1 MFRLI
6 FVLFL
11 WCLTACQPATVKVTD
26 LDSFDNQSKR
36 DGLVHGNLKVLPP
49 TDQDNA
55 KITIDNQS
63 ITLTKAHVLGIK
75 SELYQPSFRLEGI
88 ISPINKNNVLLPETA
103 SLHTLYVKIGD
114 VVETGDKLALF
125 YHNTFV
131 NHNLYTQNT
140 DADDETDN
148 QDDSEDRIQQTQSI
162 ITQKAVPI
170 LSTHSGRVHTIYLH
184 NQGQTYSKDTPVI
197 SIIDDSQLKFISVL
211 PHDFKEHL
219 SVGSAVNFSTTNEK
233 TFSGQIEKIVPDPI
247 LKNTLNVHVVI
258 KPSEIQKANLTLG
271 ERVSGYVNYGQKSV
285 GVLVPAFAI
294 FDDKLDP
301 MDLSNL
307 QHPPFKPATP
317 IHAQMWV
324 IKQDERLHLTPI
336 QVIQYH
342 PQSDHYLIH
351 GVSLTGLVVLA
362 DLPKTAQG
370 KRVRLK

>member
-36 DGLVHGNLKVLPP
+36 DGLVHGNLKILPP

-63 ITLTKAHVLGIK
+63 ITLTKAHILGIK
-75 SELYQPSFRLEGI
+75 SELYQPSFRLEGV
-88 ISPINKNNVLLPETA
+88 ISPINQSDVLLPETA
-103 SLHTLYVKIGD
+103 SLNTLYVKIGD
-114 VVETGDKLALF
+114 VVEMGDKLALF
-125 YHNTFV
+125 YHNTFI
-131 NHNLYTQNT
+131 NHSPYTQSV
-140 DADDETDN
+140 DDEHGDK
-148 QDDSEDRIQQTQSI
+148 DDVIKNIHQTKST
-162 ITQKAVPI
+162 ITQRAVPI
-170 LSTHSGRVHTIYLH
+170 LSTHTGRVHTIYLH
-184 NQGQTYSKDTPVI
+184 NQGQTYPKDTPII

-211 PHDFKEHL
+211 PHDFKEYL
-219 SVGSAVNFSTTNEK
+219 SIGSAVNFNTDNAK
-233 TFSGQIEKIVPDPI
+233 TFSGQIEQVVPDPLI
-247 LKNTLNVHVVI
+247 ANTLNVHVVI
-258 KPSEIQKANLTLG
+258 KPSEIQKAQLTLG
-271 ERVSGYVNYGQKSV
+271 ERVSGHVNYGQKSV

-294 FDDKLDP
+294 FDDKLEP
-301 MDLSNL
+301 MDLSDL

-324 IKQDERLHLTPI
+324 IKQDERLYLTPI

-370 KRVRLK
+370 KKVRLK